1 MGRSWLLFFLQ
12 TVINLEVYFQAQ
24 ISLNVKISASTFI
37 GLDVRELGKID
48 GIDMWT
54 TLSENLPSPRLEIL
68 HNIDPID
75 DYAAL
80 RRGDWKYVTGTKILS
95 NERLLE
101 IK

>member
-1 MGRSWLLFFLQ
+1 
-12 TVINLEVYFQAQ
+12 
-24 ISLNVKISASTFI
+24 LNVKIRVSIFI
-37 GLDVRELGKID
+37 GLNVRELGKID

-68 HNIDPID
+68 HNIDPIE

-95 NERLLE
+95 TGTVTGNKMIVILFLYCE
-101 IK
+101 IP